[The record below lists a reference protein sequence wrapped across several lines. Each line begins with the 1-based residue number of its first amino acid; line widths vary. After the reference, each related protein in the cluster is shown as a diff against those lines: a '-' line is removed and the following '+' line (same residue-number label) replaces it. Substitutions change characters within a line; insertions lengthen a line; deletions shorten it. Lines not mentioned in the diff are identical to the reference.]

1 MVNDNDQTIMVRQ
14 SGISWESIRNC
25 LVISR
30 VITNVH
36 ALSMTLSAVSDA
48 CDGFALSKIIM
59 MIKPRRDIYQQE
71 AKSISN
77 YNDDQ
82 TGFLVEKVV

>member
-1 MVNDNDQTIMVRQ
+1 MVNANDQTIIGRQ

-25 LVISR
+25 LVIGR

-36 ALSMTLSAVSDA
+36 ALSMTLSSVSDA

-59 MIKPRRDIYQQE
+59 MIKPRRVHMNSS
-71 AKSISN
+71 K
-77 YNDDQ
+77 
-82 TGFLVEKVV
+82 THLKL